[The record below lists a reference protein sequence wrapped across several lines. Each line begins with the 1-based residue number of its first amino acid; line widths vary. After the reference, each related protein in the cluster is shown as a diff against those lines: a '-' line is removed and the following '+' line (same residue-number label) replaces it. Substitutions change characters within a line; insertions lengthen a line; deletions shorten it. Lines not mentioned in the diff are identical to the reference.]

1 MDKLILGRYIPGNS
15 IVYKLDPRGKLLA
28 TFFFIG
34 IIFLSNNWQTYLIA
48 LLFSIGAVAAT
59 KISPKIFWQGIR
71 PMIWLILFTSALQ
84 VFFTAGGT
92 TYFHWWIITI
102 SSFGLVNGMFIFLR
116 FVMIILISTVL
127 TLTTPPLS
135 IADAMESLLK
145 PLKVV
150 RFPVTQIALVM
161 SIALRFV
168 PTLMDETTKI
178 MNAQRARGVD
188 FGAGNIF
195 KQMKSIIPL
204 LIPLFVNSLKIAF
217 DLSQA
222 MESRGYQGGEG
233 RTKFRIL
240 QWHWIDLTT
249 FGYFAVLTILLVIF
263 RTH

>member
-1 MDKLILGRYIPGNS
+1 MDKLILGRFIPGDS

-34 IIFLSNNWQTYLIA
+34 IIFLANNWLTYLIVT
-48 LLFSIGAVAAT
+48 LFSLAAVLAT
-59 KISPKIFWQGIR
+59 KISLKVFWRGVR

-84 VFFTAGGT
+84 VLFTAGGQ
-92 TYFHWWIITI
+92 TYFHWGIITI
-102 SSFGLVNGMFIFLR
+102 SEFGLINGFYIFLR
-116 FVMIILISTVL
+116 FVLIILVSTVL

-150 RFPVTQIALVM
+150 KFPVTQIALVM

-168 PTLMDETTKI
+168 PTLMDETVKI

-188 FGAGNIF
+188 FGEGNLF

-222 MESRGYQGGEG
+222 MESRGYQGGDG
-233 RTKFRIL
+233 RTKYRIL
-240 QWHWIDLTT
+240 RWQWLDLVNL
-249 FGYFAVLTILLVIF
+249 GYFAILTILLVIF

>member
-1 MDKLILGRYIPGNS
+1 MDKLILGRFIPGDS
-15 IVYKLDPRGKLLA
+15 IVYKMDPRGKLLA

-34 IIFLSNNWQTYLIA
+34 IIFLANNWLTYLIVT
-48 LLFSIGAVAAT
+48 LFSLAAVVAT
-59 KISPKIFWQGIR
+59 RISLKVFWRGVR

-84 VFFTAGGT
+84 VFFTAGGQ
-92 TYFHWWIITI
+92 TYFHWGIITI
-102 SSFGLVNGMFIFLR
+102 SEFGLINAFYIFLR
-116 FVMIILISTVL
+116 FVLIILISTVL

-145 PLKVV
+145 PLKVIH
-150 RFPVTQIALVM
+150 FPVTQIALVM

-168 PTLMDETTKI
+168 PTLMDETVKI

-188 FGAGNIF
+188 FGEGNLF

-222 MESRGYQGGEG
+222 MESRGYQGGDG
-233 RTKFRIL
+233 RTKYRIL
-240 QWHWIDLTT
+240 QWHWLDLINL
-249 FGYFAVLTILLVIF
+249 GYFALMTGLLIIF